1 MNAPTLRIFLQLFA
15 PFAAAIVVAALLVTI
30 AQEDSARGRLEASES
45 LNVGL
50 GNGMLD
56 RRLQV
61 VINDLR
67 TLAGGS
73 AMRRLSEHAD
83 DAGLDAL
90 AEDFTAL
97 MTASGAY
104 DRIRLLGTD
113 GRERLRVRLRDGK
126 PERIADT
133 GLQDGSRRDDYIA
146 AATLSAG
153 GVHISRID
161 LEMDSDAIG
170 QPARP
175 LLRAAVPV
183 TDADGRRSGILVLDY
198 LAAEMFG
205 YVRDVTT
212 PIADRLAIVDGD
224 GYFLLSADPQQ
235 EWGFMPG
242 RGDVSL
248 ARLHPAAWQRIL
260 AEEHGQFEDDDGL
273 WTFETRHPLRIL
285 GTPIELGTIDAYR
298 WVVVSHLAPEALAA
312 LSRTDRGL
320 RLLLVGALLV
330 TAAALCWTMARTR
343 ARQRELEARYRVFF
357 ERSLV
362 GMAVVGTDRR
372 WRVVNPALCNI
383 LGYSEDALMTRS
395 WADITHPEDLSS
407 SDAAYARIAR
417 GEVDGY
423 ELQKRYLR
431 GDGRAIDVLVA
442 VRAIRDAGGSP
453 DYYLAMIEDISARVA
468 AEKALRESEERI
480 RLVSD
485 NLPDSYIFQ
494 ATLNEDGAPN
504 FAYIS
509 SGLERIQGIS
519 PAEAIAHPERMLE
532 NVDPAQ
538 VQELIMRQLE
548 SAQSFDDFCMELR
561 IRRASGEWGWLK
573 VHSRPR
579 RLPNG
584 ALLWDGIA
592 TDITAQRRAAALAEL
607 QGRRSSALLELPRL
621 VRTMPERAF
630 MQHALDLIE
639 ALTASEIAFMHFVDH
654 DAETIELVAWSTRT
668 LRDGYCT
675 AAYDNHYPLSRA
687 GIWADAARQRRPV
700 VFNDYAS
707 ASGRHGLPEGHAPLR
722 RLISCPVLDQGQ
734 VRLMT
739 GVGNKAEDYSS
750 DDVETIELIAN
761 ETWRLV
767 HQARSDRA
775 LRIATQVVNASP
787 VVCFRWRAEA
797 GWPVEYVS
805 ENVSLWGYSVESLL
819 AGDPPF
825 SAMVHPDDLTRVADE
840 VARYTA
846 EGRASYDQEYRL
858 LKANGE
864 AIWVTDRTIV
874 QRDDSGAPRYYD
886 GIISDISER
895 KAQEQAMAANLDA
908 QRSLNKRL
916 EEAHNQLLQSEKM
929 ASIGQLAAGV
939 AHELNNPIG
948 FVHSNL
954 GTLDNYLAEL
964 MGILDAF
971 ENAARAGETPTQ
983 ILETVA
989 RLKQACDFDFIRED
1003 MGPLMHESRDGLM
1016 RVRKIVQDLKS
1027 FSHVSEQE
1035 WGWADLHAGLD
1046 TTLNIVR
1053 NELKYKC
1060 NIVKTYGDIP
1070 EVHCIISQLNQVFM
1084 NLLVNAGQAIESQ
1097 GTVTIRTARCGDD
1110 EVMVEISD
1118 TGKGIAP
1125 EHLTRIF
1132 DPFFTTKPVGSGT
1145 GLGLS
1150 LSYGIVQR
1158 HHGRIEVE
1166 SAPGHGACFRVIL
1179 PINAAIEAT
1188 GTATPAAMDTT
1199 SVGATHTDTT
1209 STASS

>member
-1 MNAPTLRIFLQLFA
+1 MNTLMLRIFLRLFL
-15 PFAAAIVVAALLVTI
+15 PLAAAIVAGTAVMIGTQQDAA
-30 AQEDSARGRLEASES
+30 RNRLESSES

-61 VINDLR
+61 VVNDLQA
-67 TLAGGS
+67 LAGGS
-73 AMRRLSEHAD
+73 AVQRFAVRAD
-83 DAGLDAL
+83 DGSRDAL
-90 AEDFTAL
+90 AADFAAL
-97 MTASGAY
+97 ISATGAY
-104 DRIRLLGTD
+104 DQIRLLGMDGHELIRMNMHD
-113 GRERLRVRLRDGK
+113 GR
-126 PERIADT
+126 PERVADAE
-133 GLQDGSRRDDYIA
+133 LQDKSQRDYFVESA
-146 AATLSAG
+146 ALPANG
-153 GVHISRID
+153 IYISRLD
-161 LEMDSDAIG
+161 LNVERG
-170 QPARP
+170 LVEQPP
-175 LLRAAVPV
+175 KPMLRAATPV
-183 TDADGRRSGILVLDY
+183 TDASGARQGILILNY
-198 LAAEMFG
+198 LASEMFR

-224 GYFLLSADPQQ
+224 GFFLLAPDADL
-235 EWGFMPG
+235 EWGFMRG
-242 RGDVSL
+242 RDELSL
-248 ARLHPAAWQRIL
+248 ARRHPAAWQRIL

-273 WTFETRHPLRIL
+273 WTFETRHPLRAVR
-285 GTPIELGTIDAYR
+285 TIADKETGDAYR
-298 WVVVSHLAPEALAA
+298 WIVLSHLTPDSLAS
-312 LSRTDRGL
+312 LTSVHRGL
-320 RLLLVGALLV
+320 HLLIACGLLA
-330 TAAALCWTMARTR
+330 TAAGVCWVMARAR
-343 ARQRELEARYRVFF
+343 ARQRELETRYRVFF

-362 GMAVVGTDRR
+362 GMAVVDNDRH
-372 WRVVNPALCNI
+372 WRVVNPALCRI
-383 LGYSEDALMTRS
+383 LGYSEAELRARS
-395 WADITHPEDLSS
+395 WAAITHPEDLQA
-407 SDAAYARIAR
+407 SDDAYARIAR
-417 GEVDGY
+417 GETDGY
-423 ELQKRYLR
+423 ELQKRYIR
-431 GDGRAIDVLVA
+431 ADGKAVDVMIA
-442 VRAIRDAGGSP
+442 VRVVRLADGSP
-453 DYYLAMIEDISARVA
+453 DYYLAIVEDISARVA
-468 AEKALRESEERI
+468 AERALRESEERI
-480 RLVSD
+480 RLISD

-494 ATLNEDGAPN
+494 ATLDESGAPK

-519 PAEAIAHPERMLE
+519 PAEAIAHPERMLA

-538 VQELIMRQLE
+538 VPELIERQLE
-548 SAQSFDDFCMELR
+548 SARCLDDFCMELR

-579 RLPNG
+579 RLPSG
-584 ALLWDGIA
+584 TLIWDGIA
-592 TDITAQRRAAALAEL
+592 TDVTEQRRAAALAEL
-607 QGRRSSALLELPRL
+607 QARRSSALLELPRQA
-621 VRTMPERAF
+621 RAMPERAF

-654 DAETIELVAWSTRT
+654 DAETIELIAWSTRT

-700 VFNDYAS
+700 VFNDYAT
-707 ASGRHGLPEGHAPLR
+707 AAGRHGLPEGHAPLR

-739 GVGNKAEDYSS
+739 GVGNKPHDYDS

-805 ENVSLWGYSVESLL
+805 ENVSLWGYTVESLL
-819 AGDPPF
+819 AGEPPF
-825 SAMVHPDDLTRVADE
+825 SAMVHPDDLARVADE

-846 EGRASYDQEYRL
+846 EGRINYDQEYRL

-864 AIWVTDRTIV
+864 AIWVVDRTIV
-874 QRDDSGAPRYYD
+874 QRDASGVPRYYD
-886 GIISDISER
+886 GIISDITER

-948 FVHSNL
+948 FVRSNL
-954 GTLDNYLAEL
+954 STLDNYISDL
-964 MGILDAF
+964 MSILEAY
-971 ENAARAGETPTQ
+971 ESAASAGEAPALTQ
-983 ILETVA
+983 QTVV
-989 RLKQACDFDFIRED
+989 RLKEACDFDFIRQD
-1003 MGPLMHESRDGLM
+1003 IGPLMLESRDGLM

-1035 WGWADLHAGLD
+1035 WSWADLHAGLD

-1060 NIVKTYGDIP
+1060 TIVKDYGELP
-1070 EVHCIISQLNQVFM
+1070 EVYCIISQLNQVFM

-1097 GTVTIRTARCGDD
+1097 GTVTIRTARCGHD

-1158 HHGRIEVE
+1158 HHGRIEVD
-1166 SAPGHGACFRVIL
+1166 STPGQGACFRVIL
-1179 PINAAIEAT
+1179 PVNAAAADAAGEAS
-1188 GTATPAAMDTT
+1188 GKPAA
-1199 SVGATHTDTT
+1199 
-1209 STASS
+1209 TASDAV